1 MSLDYRR
8 TPNNPMKSET
18 MEADT
23 AGTQREEQMNSDEA
37 SGRDLAE
44 SKLVRIAKTVIVT
57 SDKPGEIDDRIVSAR
72 YYNCFNYSLLPKGQT
87 DVRLSLGIT
96 SPNPKDGK
104 TLVASNLAVAL
115 AMSYQRKTALVDLN
129 IQHPRV
135 HEVFSTSLKPGL
147 LEAFNDV
154 TIHVSATQIEHL
166 FVLSAG
172 GSMARPL
179 GLDQLPHFRDVL
191 YSLVQEFDFVIVDMP
206 SMDVHG
212 FPVLFANQLTGLFVV
227 SIAMEKR
234 VFHERKIDDCP
245 AWNSRP
251 TDAHNPLGQT
261 QPESPCGDL
270 CACGFH
276 SALYRRFPVIRFVHI
291 AKARPLRHVVQANA
305 SFVHHAQCSYPSTG
319 TVVCFFYRW

>member
-1 MSLDYRR
+1 MATSVDYRS
-8 TPNNPMKSET
+8 TPNNLMKSKT
-18 MEADT
+18 MEADPAT
-23 AGTQREEQMNSDEA
+23 AQSEEQTNSNGT
-37 SGRDLAE
+37 SGGDIAE

-57 SDKPGEIDDRIVSAR
+57 SDSPGEIDDKIVSAR

-87 DVRLSLGIT
+87 DVKLSLGIT
-96 SPNPKDGK
+96 SPNPRDGK

-115 AMSYQRKTALVDLN
+115 AMSYQRKTVLVDLN

-135 HEVFSTSLKPGL
+135 HEVFGTSLRPGL

-154 TIHVSATQIEHL
+154 TIQVSATQIEHL

-227 SIAMEKR
+227 LNAGKTKR
-234 VFHERKIDDCP
+234 GEVDRMFRLLNEAQVYGFVFNRYGEENAPRK
-245 AWNSRP
+245 
-251 TDAHNPLGQT
+251 
-261 QPESPCGDL
+261 ES
-270 CACGFH
+270 
-276 SALYRRFPVIRFVHI
+276 
-291 AKARPLRHVVQANA
+291 
-305 SFVHHAQCSYPSTG
+305 T
-319 TVVCFFYRW
+319 